1 MAKAKATP
9 AEKPV
14 KAEPKKAAATKAAS
28 EKPAAAKKPVAAKPA
43 APAKKSTAKKTVT
56 TAQIAARAYEIF
68 LSRGGQP
75 GNEVSDWLQAEQEL
89 KSSK

>member
-9 AEKPV
+9 AEKPA
-14 KAEPKKAAATKAAS
+14 KAEPKKTATAKAA
-28 EKPAAAKKPVAAKPA
+28 EKKPAAAAKKPAV
-43 APAKKSTAKKTVT
+43 KKTVT
-56 TAQIAARAYEIF
+56 NEQIAARAYEIF

-75 GNEVSDWLQAEQEL
+75 GDETSDWLQAEKEL